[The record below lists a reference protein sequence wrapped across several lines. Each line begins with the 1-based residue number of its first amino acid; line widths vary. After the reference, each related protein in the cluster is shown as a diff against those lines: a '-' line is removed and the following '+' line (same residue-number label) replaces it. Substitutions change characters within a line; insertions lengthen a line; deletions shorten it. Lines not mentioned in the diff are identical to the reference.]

1 MVQALSNYNRWR
13 TTGESMKN
21 FESLA
26 QDVWQAKSIGEK
38 KEKLVEMVMTFDHKE
53 KSAKFLQVIANLSS
67 LAKADKLA
75 SDIMLR
81 DTDKVIS

>member
-1 MVQALSNYNRWR
+1 
-13 TTGESMKN
+13 MKAKGI

-38 KEKLVEMVMTFDHKE
+38 KEKLVEMVIQFEHKD
-53 KSAKFLQVIANLSS
+53 KQGQFLQVIADLNS

-81 DTDKVIS
+81 DTDKVIKI

>member
-1 MVQALSNYNRWR
+1 
-13 TTGESMKN
+13 MKEKGI

-38 KEKLVEMVMTFDHKE
+38 KEKLVEMVIQFDHKD
-53 KSAKFLQVIANLSS
+53 KAGKFLQVIANLNS

-81 DTDKVIS
+81 DTDKVLKV

>member
-1 MVQALSNYNRWR
+1 
-13 TTGESMKN
+13 MKAKGI

-26 QDVWQAKSIGEK
+26 QDVWAAKSIGEK
-38 KEKLVEMVMTFDHKE
+38 KEKLVEMVIQFDHKD
-53 KSAKFLQVIANLSS
+53 KAGKFLQVIANLNS

-81 DTDKVIS
+81 DTDKVLKV